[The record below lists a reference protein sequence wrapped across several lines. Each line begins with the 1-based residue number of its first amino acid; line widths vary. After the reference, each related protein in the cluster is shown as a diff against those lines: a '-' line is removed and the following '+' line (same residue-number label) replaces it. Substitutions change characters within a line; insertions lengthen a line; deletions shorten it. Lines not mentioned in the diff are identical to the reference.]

1 MLLLTL
7 KQHKKSI
14 SRLPSLLY
22 FPGSFAL
29 HRPTYLYDIPDAKA
43 PLPIA
48 LLRLQLGITL
58 TPLSQALLQQ
68 QQPQNVIEKMLTF
81 SKEPRKRS

>member
-1 MLLLTL
+1 MLLLTM
-7 KQHKKSI
+7 KQHRKSI

-22 FPGSFAL
+22 FRGSFAL
-29 HRPTYLYDIPDAKA
+29 HRPTYLYNIPDAKA

-48 LLRLQLGITL
+48 LLQ
-58 TPLSQALLQQ
+58 LQQ